1 MTRPLESQF
10 VTVPALS
17 VEDRPTTL
25 PLASQAMRDWAIVV
39 AMVTGVVMVAG

>member
-25 PLASQAMRDWAIVV
+25 PLASQAM
-39 AMVTGVVMVAG
+39 VTGVVMVAG